1 MAYYLVNYE
10 NVMSAGLNGL
20 HDLTENDTVI
30 IFYSENSNK
39 LTFETHYQLTETKS
53 AVQYQKAE
61 SGTKNA
67 LDFQLAS
74 YLGYLISDT
83 YTAENEKYYI
93 VTKDN
98 GFSVLKKYWNKRNIC
113 IDIICDLTG
122 LQIHSESE
130 KITAE
135 SDTEKSL
142 AKVLSGYINSKDEI
156 NTVIQIIK
164 NAETKTEIISN
175 LSNLYKDKRVNNIY
189 EAIMPYIEDK
199 E

>member
-1 MAYYLVNYE
+1 MAHYLIDYE
-10 NVMSAGLNGL
+10 NVMSVGLNGL
-20 HDLTENDTVI
+20 SELTENDTVI
-30 IFYSENSNK
+30 IFYSENSDK
-39 LTFETHYQLTETKS
+39 LNFETHQQLIETKA

-83 YTAENEKYYI
+83 NTTENEKYYI

-135 SDTEKSL
+135 SDTEKIL

-156 NTVIQIIK
+156 NTVVKIIK
-164 NAETKTEIISN
+164 NAETRTEIISN
-175 LSNLYKDKRVNNIY
+175 LSNLYKDRRLNLIY
-189 EAIMPYIEDK
+189 EVITPYIEDK
-199 E
+199 K